1 MFLTQLCLNRL
12 DRNVM
17 KTMTD
22 VYRLHQTV
30 MKGFTAYEDVS
41 RVLFRVEPEV
51 RNGSVV
57 VLVQSAEVPDWRFAE
72 DNGGIVAARVKEFAP
87 SFRKGDLFRFRLRA
101 NPTVTRNGK
110 RYGLIRDDDLLGW
123 FRKKEEK
130 LGIRLTSA
138 TVIDEGYISGR
149 KRTEKGNHRL
159 DLKTARFEG
168 MLSVVQPE
176 SFGEAL
182 STGIGPAKAFGC
194 GLLSLAR
201 G

>member
-17 KTMTD
+17 KTLTD

-30 MKGFTAYEDVS
+30 MKGFTAYDDVA

-57 VLVQSAEVPDWRFAE
+57 VLVQSVVVPDWRFVE
-72 DNGGIVAARVKEFAP
+72 ENSGIVAVRVKEFSP
-87 SFRKGDLFRFRLRA
+87 SFRKGDSFRFRLRA

-110 RYGLIRDDDLLGW
+110 RYGLIRDDDLLDW
-123 FRKKEEK
+123 FRKKEER
-130 LGIRLTSA
+130 LGVSLTSA
-138 TVIDEGYISGR
+138 TVVDEGYISGR
-149 KRTEKGNHRL
+149 KRSEKGNHRL
-159 DLKTARFEG
+159 DIKIVRFEG
-168 MLSVVQPE
+168 VLKVVEPE
-176 SFGEAL
+176 LVGEAF

-201 G
+201 A

>member
-12 DRNVM
+12 NRNVM
-17 KTMTD
+17 KTLTD

-30 MKGFTAYEDVS
+30 MKGFTAYEDVE

-51 RNGSVV
+51 RSESVV
-57 VLVQSAEVPDWRFAE
+57 VLVQSAVAPDWRFAE
-72 DNGGIVAARVKEFAP
+72 ENNGIAGARVKEFSP

-110 RYGLIRDDDLLGW
+110 RYGLIRDDDLLDW
-123 FRKKEEK
+123 LRQKEEK
-130 LGIRLTSA
+130 LGVRLTSA
-138 TVIDEGYISGR
+138 TVIDEGYISGK
-149 KRTEKGNHRL
+149 KRSEKGNHRL
-159 DLKTARFEG
+159 DIKTARFEG
-168 MLSVVQPE
+168 VLKVVEPE
-176 SFGEAL
+176 LVGEAF

-201 G
+201 T